1 MRITR
6 LFVAVIATLLVAS
19 CSSDDQVTSSS
30 STSGSPTSTIAGRGA
45 TVGQFGK
52 PIERTDDAYKITL
65 ASVVDPGVCD
75 TNGTAN
81 SPSDT
86 GDRLLVATFVFGT
99 SNIPLDS
106 AYLAATDFYSVT
118 DQTVRATPSIE
129 GQYQCQGGSE
139 GETATNEPLPNANI
153 LRTETFRVPINA
165 QLLGYRDPDTRQAF
179 EWDIAGIPAASS
191 QDEPGASPPPETAQ
205 PTTATQ
211 PPQNPAPAP
220 EPVVIPP
227 APTIAPDPDTCVEGT
242 TRYSEN
248 SGITYT
254 CRDGSWHEGP
264 YN

>member
-1 MRITR
+1 MRVTG
-6 LFVAVIATLLVAS
+6 LFVALIATLLVAS
-19 CSSDDQVTSSS
+19 CSAGDEAASSS
-30 STSGSPTSTIAGRGA
+30 TTSGSPTSTIAGRGA
-45 TVGQFGK
+45 TVGQIGK
-52 PIERTDDAYKITL
+52 PVERTDRAYKVTL

-75 TNGTAN
+75 TDGTAS

-86 GDRLLVATFVFGT
+86 GDRLLVASFVFET
-99 SNIPLDS
+99 SDIPLDS
-106 AYLAATDFYSVT
+106 AYLAPADFYSVT

-129 GQYQCQGGSE
+129 GQYQCAGGSE
-139 GETATNEPLPNANI
+139 GQTATNAPLPNANI

-179 EWDIAGIPAASS
+179 EWDVAGIPAASS
-191 QDEPGASPPPETAQ
+191 QEPAVSPPPEIAE

-211 PPQNPAPAP
+211 PPENPDPAP

-227 APTIAPDPDTCVEGT
+227 ATTVAPDPDSCVEGT